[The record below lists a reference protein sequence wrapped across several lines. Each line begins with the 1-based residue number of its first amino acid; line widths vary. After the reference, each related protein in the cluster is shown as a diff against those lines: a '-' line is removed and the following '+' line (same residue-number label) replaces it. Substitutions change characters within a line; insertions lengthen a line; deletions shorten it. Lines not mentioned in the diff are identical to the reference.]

1 MQKTLQSIA
10 QVSFIFF
17 AGLGIIHIASSFLV
31 AQSEVNKMD
40 WLAFQTLDLPFLF
53 MGLLYGSSKLSLSM
67 GNIFGNE
74 KIAFIILSGIS
85 IVIFLAVLYVN
96 FIFPD
101 AKLV

>member
-17 AGLGIIHIASSFLV
+17 ALLGITHIASSFLI

-53 MGLLYGSSKLSLSM
+53 MGLLYGSSKLSLSL
-67 GNIFGNE
+67 GNIFGSE
-74 KIAFIILSGIS
+74 KIAFIILSSLS
-85 IVIFLAVLYVN
+85 IVIFLGVLYVN